1 MAFYES
7 DSVITGGNDGFEY
20 EKLGSSAVANDY
32 VPSPSPNDFD
42 RVKYTHDGL
51 IYDPAYIMKFKNPN
65 IHKIIDRLN
74 QLAVAVTDLQ
84 MVVTNIVT
92 KEGPE
97 TRRTI
102 ERVWEYTKQCCDAD
116 EVDVDYSGMGDL
128 WDGEGVYQE
137 GLDPY
142 TLHISIGD

>member
-1 MAFYES
+1 MGFYDS
-7 DSVITGGNDGFEY
+7 DSVITDGVDGFEY
-20 EKLGSSAVANDY
+20 KQLGSSSVNNDY
-32 VPSPSPNDFD
+32 VPSPRPNNFG

-74 QLAVAVTDLQ
+74 QFAVAITELQ
-84 MVVTNIVT
+84 MVVTDIVT

-97 TRRTI
+97 TRRTL
-102 ERVWEYTKQCCDAD
+102 ERVWEYTKRCCDAD
-116 EVDVDYSGMGDL
+116 EVNVNYSGMGNL
-128 WDGEGVYQE
+128 WDGNGVYQE